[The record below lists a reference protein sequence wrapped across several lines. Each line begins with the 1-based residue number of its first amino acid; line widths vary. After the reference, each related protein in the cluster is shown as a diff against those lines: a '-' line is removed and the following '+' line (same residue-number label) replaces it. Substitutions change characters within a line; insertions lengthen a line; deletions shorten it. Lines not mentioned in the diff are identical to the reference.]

1 MENKE
6 EKKEGIFPKYRKIL
20 YITAGCLAVIALI
33 YLGIGAYFSC
43 HFLFHTKINGYDV
56 SGMTIEQTE
65 EILKKDV
72 ERYVL
77 HLKEIDGSTETI
89 EGGDVGIAFESA
101 EELKRIMKGQK
112 NFLWPGSLFD
122 SCSEEVEIEV
132 SYDSDKLNGK
142 ISSLKAVTGEQTP
155 AVSAYPKFDG
165 KQYVIEPE
173 QYGTAVQQDRLSEK
187 IEEAFTKL
195 DDTLDLEK
203 ERCYAAPP
211 YTSESEEVREACRIM
226 NQYCSAKIVYP
237 MDEQVAVDASV
248 ISEWLSV
255 NDKMQPV
262 ISEEGIRTWLERF
275 GDKYDTTGITRTFT
289 TPAGKNATVSG
300 GTYGWSINEDA
311 EFDII
316 LDAVKN
322 GETLEKEPEYYIGGT
337 AAAHAMPD
345 WGSTYVD
352 VDLSEQHMWY
362 VLEGSVA
369 LETDVVTGQP
379 IPERITPEGTY
390 SILEKGRN
398 QVLVGS
404 VNPATGEPSYRTPV
418 SYWMRVTWSGIGL
431 HDATW
436 QSAFGGSLNQTPG
449 IGSHGCINMPLDKA
463 AALYDM
469 LEVGTPVVI
478 HY

>member
-1 MENKE
+1 MEE
-6 EKKEGIFPKYRKIL
+6 TEGKKEGKMGKHRKVL
-20 YITAGCLAVIALI
+20 FAAAGCLAAIALI
-33 YLGIGAYFSC
+33 YLGISIYFSG

-56 SGMTIEQTE
+56 SGRTAEQAE

-72 ERYVL
+72 EQYVL
-77 HLKEIDGSTETI
+77 RLIEIDGTSEMI
-89 EGGDVGIAFESA
+89 EGKNVGLVFENA
-101 EELKRIMKGQK
+101 DELKSIIKGQK
-112 NFLWPGSLFD
+112 YILWPGALFNNY
-122 SCSEEVEIEV
+122 SEDVKIEV
-132 SYDSDKLNGK
+132 SYDADKLNGE

-155 AVSAYPKFDG
+155 AVSAYPKFNG
-165 KQYVIEPE
+165 KQYVVEPE
-173 QYGTAVQQDRLSEK
+173 QYGTAVRQERLSER
-187 IEEAFTKL
+187 IAEAFANL
-195 DDTLDLEK
+195 EDSLELEK
-203 ERCYAAPP
+203 EGCYAAPP
-211 YTSESEEVREACRIM
+211 YTSESEEVQAACSLL
-226 NQYCSAKIVYP
+226 NQYCSARIVYP
-237 MDEQVAVDASV
+237 MNEQVVVDATV
-248 ISEWLSV
+248 ISGWISV
-255 NDKMQPV
+255 DDKMQPV
-262 ISEEGIRTWLERF
+262 INEDGIRAWLKEF

-289 TPAGKNATVSG
+289 TPAGKSATVSG

-311 EFDII
+311 EFDVI

-322 GETLEKEPEYYIGGT
+322 GKTMEREPEYYIGGT

-362 VLEGSVA
+362 IVDESVA

-418 SYWMRVTWSGIGL
+418 SYWMRVTWSGIGF

-469 LEVGTPVVI
+469 LEVGTPIVI